1 MTAKTTEMTL
11 NDGKDDKKDGK
22 DDGERLAWCDD
33 LTCGFILALLS
44 AYWQHRPMFE
54 LVFVAYGHFYCR
66 PITNEQ
72 VPAVRQNVVNIILF
86 TLHSF
91 FHSSIEAEVN
101 ASVC

>member
-54 LVFVAYGHFYCR
+54 LVFCCMWAFLLSAYYKRTSANSKTKRSQHHF
-66 PITNEQ
+66 IHTSF
-72 VPAVRQNVVNIILF
+72 IL
-86 TLHSF
+86 S
-91 FHSSIEAEVN
+91 
-101 ASVC
+101 